1 MDKVTIIIVFSSIG
15 FLLMGS
21 FILCSKTVKSIM
33 VTEENY
39 SKCNKF
45 IKRNGYLNIFV
56 GVIGIFI
63 AIVNSFNEKWTK
75 ILIIIFIIMIVIL
88 YSLQYILG
96 KKYRN

>member
-39 SKCNKF
+39 SKCDKF
-45 IKRNGYLNIFV
+45 IKKNGYLNIFV
-56 GVIGIFI
+56 GVTGIFI
-63 AIVNSFNEKWTK
+63 AIVNNFNEKWTE
-75 ILIIIFIIMIVIL
+75 ILIIIFIVMIVIL
-88 YSLQYILG
+88 YLLQYILG